1 MTKEKMIQMELR
13 KADLAADDGEMTVS
27 GYAAVFDQ
35 PAVMWHD
42 PYSGIDY
49 KESVGAHAF
58 DKADMSNVVLR
69 YNHNDSCE
77 ILARTSN
84 GTLTLEVDEKGLRIQ
99 AKLANTTLGRDVYE
113 LIKRKDITQMSFAFT
128 VAPDG
133 DVYDNKTYTR
143 YINNIDRVF
152 DVSAVDLPAYEGTSI
167 EAVARGVRSAARE
180 YQEMADTRRRIA
192 LLTMN

>member
-1 MTKEKMIQMELR
+1 MTKEKTIQMELR
-13 KADLAADDGEMTVS
+13 KADLAADDEEMTVS

-49 KESVGAHAF
+49 KESIGAHAF
-58 DKADMSNVVLR
+58 DKADLSNVVLR

-84 GTLTLEVDEKGLRIQ
+84 GTLTLDVDEKGLCIR

-128 VAPDG
+128 VAKDEWNDDEEMP
-133 DVYDNKTYTR
+133 VRTIVAVERLY
-143 YINNIDRVF
+143 
-152 DVSAVDLPAYEGTSI
+152 DVSPGGLVVAV
-167 EAVARGVRSAARE
+167 VAIQTLALATLFITRVAGSAAPATPNR
-180 YQEMADTRRRIA
+180 
-192 LLTMN
+192 

>member
-1 MTKEKMIQMELR
+1 MTKEKTIQMELR
-13 KADLAADDGEMTVS
+13 KADLAADDEEMTVS

-49 KESVGAHAF
+49 KESIGAHAF
-58 DKADMSNVVLR
+58 DKADLSNVVLR

-84 GTLTLEVDEKGLRIQ
+84 GTLTLEADEKGLHIR

-128 VAPDG
+128 AVGANLLQHTWAQLALLHHLLRGGAIELAQPSLQG
-133 DVYDNKTYTR
+133 DK
-143 YINNIDRVF
+143 
-152 DVSAVDLPAYEGTSI
+152 SLG
-167 EAVARGVRSAARE
+167 
-180 YQEMADTRRRIA
+180 ADQIA
-192 LLTMN
+192 LADD